1 MNRRE
6 FLRLAGASV
15 ISGASVFSSGCSP
28 LGERNVP
35 SSTSA
40 SKTTAGAVSFP
51 LRIARVKLEI
61 SPNQI
66 IQTVGY
72 NGSVPGPLLRVK
84 EGQQVTVDVHND
96 SDVPELVHWHGVYV
110 PSEVDGA
117 MEEGTPMVPPGASR
131 QYSFVAQ
138 PSGSRWYHTH
148 ATAYDNLSLGHEWAV
163 RWGPLEVGD
172 TDTNVR
178 ERQNRRGGRRH
189 KGTLLPGG

>member
-40 SKTTAGAVSFP
+40 SKTTAGAVIFP

-96 SDVPELVHWHGVYV
+96 SDVPELVHWHGLYV

-117 MEEGTPMVPPGASR
+117 MEEGTLMVTPGASR

-138 PSGSRWYHTH
+138 PSGSRCITLMRLP
-148 ATAYDNLSLGHEWAV
+148 AKTCAAAFILGSLAFFTLSPRTILVTTTRKFLLQH
-163 RWGPLEVGD
+163 
-172 TDTNVR
+172 
-178 ERQNRRGGRRH
+178 
-189 KGTLLPGG
+189 GTGIQCS